1 MLKIAHTNFNV
12 LDLSRSLTFYK
23 EALGLKEVRRK
34 EQPGKFLLVFLSDGI
49 TEHQVELT
57 YLYDRTEPYDLSDNE
72 IHLAFYTDEF
82 EKDLSRHQQMGIV
95 CQYEQGKNLYFIEDP
110 DGYWIEI
117 IKAKGTV

>member
-1 MLKIAHTNFNV
+1 M
-12 LDLSRSLTFYK
+12 
-23 EALGLKEVRRK
+23 
-34 EQPGKFLLVFLSDGI
+34 LVFLSDGI

-82 EKDLSRHQQMGIV
+82 ENDLSRHQQMGIV